1 MCILIAKKAGV
12 KTPSKKTLEN
22 CFKANPD
29 GAGYAYING
38 KKMYLNKGFMTFAD
52 FWRSFR
58 AVDVTEKDCIIHFR
72 IATHGTVCVDNCHP
86 FAINGQICAAH
97 NGVLSIPSKNNKTD
111 SEIFF
116 TEICAPLIENFGIE
130 SPLFKEVIR
139 LSIGTSKIAFL
150 DIDSGLHTFGHF
162 IESGGVLFS
171 NRSFESVPEYKFQSG
186 RWDFK
191 AKRFMPYENTDKKPG
206 GYVPLRYRW
215 PDETHF

>member
-1 MCILIAKKAGV
+1 MCILIVKKAGV
-12 KTPSKKTLEN
+12 NAPTKKILER

-29 GAGYAYING
+29 GAGYAYIDG

-58 AVDVTEKDCIIHFR
+58 AVDLTDKDCIIHFR
-72 IATHGTVCVDNCHP
+72 IATHGTVCADNCHP
-86 FAINGQICAAH
+86 FAVTGQICAAH

-116 TEICAPLIENFGIE
+116 TEICTPLIENFGIE
-130 SPLFKEVIR
+130 SPLFKEVVR
-139 LSIGTSKIAFL
+139 LSIGSSKIAFL

-162 IESGGVLFS
+162 IESNGVLFS
-171 NRSFESVPEYKFQSG
+171 NRSFGAVPEYKSQYG
-186 RWDFK
+186 WWDSK
-191 AKRFMPYENTDKKPG
+191 GKRFISYEDTDKKPG

-215 PDETHF
+215 PDETLF

>member
-1 MCILIAKKAGV
+1 MCILIVKKAGV
-12 KTPSKKTLEN
+12 KTPSKTILER

-29 GAGYAYING
+29 GAGYAYIDG

-58 AVDVTEKDCIIHFR
+58 EVDVTDKDCIIHFR
-72 IATHGTVCVDNCHP
+72 IATHGTVCVENCHP
-86 FAINGQICAAH
+86 FAINGQICGAH
-97 NGVLSIPSKNNKTD
+97 NGVLSIQSKNNKTD

-116 TEICAPLIENFGIE
+116 TEICTPLIENFGIE
-130 SPLFKEVIR
+130 SLLFKEVVR

-162 IESGGVLFS
+162 IEYGGVLFS
-171 NRSFESVPEYKFQSG
+171 NRSFEPVPEYKFKFG
-186 RWDFK
+186 RWDSK
-191 AKRFMPYENTDKKPG
+191 AKTFTSYDDTDKKPG

-215 PDETHF
+215 PDGKPF